1 MNLRISTE
9 DAVRMGLVDGPAA
22 GAGDGVGRGKRR
34 GNKFGAKRTNC
45 RGGHTHASG
54 AEARRCDELK
64 LLDQA
69 GKVRGIAVQP
79 VFFFT
84 MDGRK
89 LEDLRGRALRYTA
102 DFRYQELGRAG
113 ADGEPTWTDIVE
125 DVKSVATMTEAATL
139 RLALFRFFY
148 PDLMLRITK

>member
-1 MNLRISTE
+1 MNLRISQE
-9 DAVRMGLVDGPAA
+9 QAIAMGIIDAPAAGGAA
-22 GAGDGVGRGKRR
+22 GAGKPSRR

-45 RGGHTHASG
+45 RQGHTHASA

-64 LLDQA
+64 VLDRA
-69 GKVRGIAVQP
+69 GKVRGIQTQP
-79 VFFFT
+79 AFFFT

-89 LEDLRGRALRYTA
+89 LSDLRGRALRYTA
-102 DFRYQELGRAG
+102 DFRYEELGAAG
-113 ADGEPTWTDIVE
+113 TDGTETWTDVVE

-148 PDLMLRITK
+148 PDLTLRIVK